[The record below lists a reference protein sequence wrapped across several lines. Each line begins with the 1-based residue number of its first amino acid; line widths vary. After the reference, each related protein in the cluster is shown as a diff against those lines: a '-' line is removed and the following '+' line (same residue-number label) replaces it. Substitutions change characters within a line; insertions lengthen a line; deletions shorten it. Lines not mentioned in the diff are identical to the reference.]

1 VPSRAAGNALVCRLT
16 EVKISLNEE
25 SLDIH
30 SQSPVEVHDRSA
42 EVPHAILLK
51 LLVDGK

>member
-1 VPSRAAGNALVCRLT
+1 MQLACLLT
-16 EVKISLNEE
+16 EVKISFNED

-30 SQSPVEVHDRSA
+30 SQLPVEEHDRSA